1 MDALTPLSDYVLANF
16 NLVYP
21 LMAVFTRMSVF
32 IFLLPGLGEK
42 GISPRIRLVTALMI
56 TWLITPLLGVQAG
69 NDWSMTSMFIA
80 IGFEGF
86 YGFLLGFSF
95 RIMVFA
101 LQIAGSITSQS
112 LSLSQVFGGGMTTE
126 PNTTISNLLLL
137 AGVTLLV
144 TLDLHIR
151 AVGML
156 IQTFDT
162 FPLASTPDTGK
173 IAYWAAQKCMAVF
186 SFGVALALPFLLLS
200 FVYNLMLGFLNKA
213 MPQLMVSFVGMPF
226 ITGAGIVL
234 LAITIS
240 GMLIVWLREFDGHL
254 LGFMG

>member
-1 MDALTPLSDYVLANF
+1 MPLSDYVLANF

-42 GISPRIRLVTALMI
+42 AVSVRTRLVAALMI
-56 TWLITPLLGVQAG
+56 TWLITPILGVDVG
-69 NDWSMTSMFIA
+69 NDWSLVTLVIA
-80 IGFEGF
+80 IGFEAF
-86 YGFLLGFSF
+86 YGFLLGYSF
-95 RIMVFA
+95 RLFVFA
-101 LQIAGSITSQS
+101 LQIAGAITSQS
-112 LSLSQVFGGGMTTE
+112 LSLSQVFGGGMTAE
-126 PNTTISNLLLL
+126 PNTTISTMLMM

-151 AVGML
+151 AIGML
-156 IQTFDT
+156 IHTFDT
-162 FPLASTPDTGK
+162 FPLASTPDTSQ

-186 SFGVALALPFLLLS
+186 SFGVALALPFLLLN
-200 FVYNLMLGFLNKA
+200 FVYNMMLGFLNKA

-226 ITGAGIVL
+226 ITGAGIIL

-240 GMLIVWLREFDGHL
+240 GMLIVWMREYDEHL
-254 LGFMG
+254 LGFLG

>member
-1 MDALTPLSDYVLANF
+1 
-16 NLVYP
+16 
-21 LMAVFTRMSVF
+21 MAVFTRMSVF
-32 IFLLPGLGEK
+32 IFLLPGIGEQM
-42 GISPRIRLVTALMI
+42 ISARIRLVTALMI
-56 TWLITPLLGVQAG
+56 TWLITPVIGIEVG
-69 NDWSMTSMFIA
+69 NDWSLVALFVAIA
-80 IGFEGF
+80 IEGF

-101 LQIAGSITSQS
+101 LQVAGTITSQS
-112 LSLSQVFGGGMTTE
+112 LSLSQVFGGGMSSE
-126 PNTTISNLLLL
+126 PNTTISNMLLM

-144 TLDLHIR
+144 TLDLHVR
-151 AVGML
+151 AIGML
-156 IQTFDT
+156 INTFET
-162 FPLASTPDTGK
+162 FPLASTPDTGA
-173 IAYWAAQKCMAVF
+173 IAYWAAEKSMEVF
-186 SFGVALALPFLLLS
+186 SFGVSLALPFLLLS

-240 GMLIVWLREFDGHL
+240 GMLIIWLRAYDEHL